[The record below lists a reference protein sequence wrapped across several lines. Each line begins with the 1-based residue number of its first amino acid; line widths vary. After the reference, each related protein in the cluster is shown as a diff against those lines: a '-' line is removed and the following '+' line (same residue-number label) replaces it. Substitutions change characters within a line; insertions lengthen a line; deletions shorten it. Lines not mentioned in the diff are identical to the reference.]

1 MNAREY
7 QNLAMR
13 TCAIPYDRDPLLE
26 LIPDNRKRGMLIH
39 GVTLTS
45 SEVGE
50 VAGLV
55 QKVYQGHELDD
66 EHLIKELGDCMWM
79 IAEICTSKGFNLD
92 DVMQT
97 NIDKLK
103 ARFPNGFESE
113 RSLHRKEGDI

>member
-1 MNAREY
+1 MHGNEY
-7 QNLAMR
+7 QYLAMR
-13 TCAIPYDRDPLLE
+13 TASAKTEKD
-26 LIPDNRKRGMLIH
+26 MLYH
-39 GVTLTS
+39 GVFALTS
-45 SEVGE
+45 QAGE
-50 VAGLV
+50 VAGLL
-55 QKVYQGHELDD
+55 QKVYQGHDLDD

-103 ARFPNGFESE
+103 VRYPDGFESE